1 MPSNHLILCHPLL
14 LPPSIF
20 PSLFTQF
27 YTHLVIDVTI
37 SSWKQLHPPSS
48 AHLYLLNMLS
58 CSVVSNSATPWI
70 TAHQAP
76 LSRGFPRQGYWNGLP
91 FPPPRDLPDPGNE
104 PASPVAPALS
114 GRLFFITSA
123 TWEIHTSWI
132 YSRKKIYHQPCKHF
146 GNYLEITKKNKNKN
160 FHNNVKFQALL
171 SFLSVFN
178 TFCNTILSHL
188 FFL

>member
-1 MPSNHLILCHPLL
+1 MTPWTAARQASLSITNSRSLLKPMSIELVMPSNHLILCHPLL

-70 TAHQAP
+70 IAHQAP
-76 LSRGFPRQGYWNGLP
+76 LSRGFPRQGYWRGLP
-91 FPPPRDLPDPGNE
+91 FPPPGDLPDPGIE
-104 PASPVAPALS
+104 PCASCLNSLTP
-114 GRLFFITSA
+114 
-123 TWEIHTSWI
+123 
-132 YSRKKIYHQPCKHF
+132 
-146 GNYLEITKKNKNKN
+146 
-160 FHNNVKFQALL
+160 
-171 SFLSVFN
+171 
-178 TFCNTILSHL
+178 SHL
-188 FFL
+188 ESPKRHYNLAPNHHRRRHREKHANVCLVIQVQS